1 MRVAI
6 WILIVGLG
14 VMAIAV
20 GASSYRN
27 EAQAQTPQVIGI
39 SAADGL
45 IALSDD
51 HDGTHQQIT
60 LVDPQ
65 KQTMAVY
72 HVERTSG
79 KIILKSVRNV
89 RWDLLLDQFNGTNPA
104 PREIR
109 ALVGQ

>member
-6 WILIVGLG
+6 WILLVGLG
-14 VMAIAV
+14 VMAVAV
-20 GASSYRN
+20 GANSDRN

-39 SAADGL
+39 SASDGL
-45 IALSDD
+45 IALSDEQD
-51 HDGTHQQIT
+51 NAHQQVT

-72 HVERTSG
+72 HVDRATG
-79 KIILKSVRNV
+79 KITLKSVRNV
-89 RWDLLLDQFNGTNPA
+89 RWDLLLDEFNGTNPA